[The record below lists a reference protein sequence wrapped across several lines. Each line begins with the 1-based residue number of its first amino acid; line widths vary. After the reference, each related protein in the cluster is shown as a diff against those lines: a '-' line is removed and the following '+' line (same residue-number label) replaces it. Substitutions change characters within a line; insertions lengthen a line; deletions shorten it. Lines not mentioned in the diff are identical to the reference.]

1 VEIGEGAM
9 VAGGAL
15 VTKDVPAWKLAIGS
29 PAKVQELPKDLK
41 ELNRI

>member
-1 VEIGEGAM
+1 M

-15 VTKDVPAWKLAIGS
+15 VTKNVPSWKLAIGV
-29 PAKVQELPKDLK
+29 PAKIQELPKDLK